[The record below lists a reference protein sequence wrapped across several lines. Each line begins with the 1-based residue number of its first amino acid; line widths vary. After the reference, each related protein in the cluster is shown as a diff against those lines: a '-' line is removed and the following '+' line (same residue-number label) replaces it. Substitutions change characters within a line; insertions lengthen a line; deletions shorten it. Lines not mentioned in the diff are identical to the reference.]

1 MAYIKLHPVKQLDF
15 QINRILTY
23 GEKACDFDEVCSAA
37 NEIVDVPSWNLK
49 WRQLGEAAEKKGEL
63 LHAAY
68 YFRLAEFF
76 LIESPEKEEMFSRSL
91 ENYAA
96 VIGQDRDVQVEYV
109 PYEHAEMK
117 VMIFKADNPKGTLV
131 IFGGYDSFIEEF
143 YLIIKEIFYYNYD
156 IYLFEG
162 PGQGESLRKGLT
174 FEPEWEKPVRAILD
188 RYGLS
193 NVGVVGISWGGYF
206 ALRAAAFEPRIS
218 KVVAYDILYD
228 GFDCMTNPL
237 PKITKIAVRVLTK
250 MHCSSIINNLVNN
263 MKSSKVIVDWAI
275 THGQYIT
282 GTNTPYDFY
291 QHLKKHTMRDIM
303 DRVTCDVLLLAG
315 EHDHYIPLEHYKILT
330 AGLVNTRSLKGR
342 IFTEEEG
349 GAEHC
354 QVGNIQ
360 LAINEIIEWL
370 DSI

>member
-23 GEKACDFDEVCSAA
+23 GEKACDFDEVSSAA
-37 NEIVDVPSWNLK
+37 KKIVDVPSWNSI
-49 WRQLGEAAEKKGEL
+49 WRQLGEAAEQKGEL

-68 YFRLAEFF
+68 YYRLAEFF

-91 ENYAA
+91 ENYAT
-96 VIGQDRDVQVEYV
+96 VIGRDKDVQVEYV
-109 PYEHAEMK
+109 PYKNAEMK
-117 VMIFKADNPKGTLV
+117 VMIFKGTNPKGKLV

-143 YLIIKEIFYYNYD
+143 YLMVKELSSYNYD

-174 FEPEWEKPVRAILD
+174 FEPEWEKPVRTILD
-188 RYGLS
+188 KYELS

-206 ALRAAAFEPRIS
+206 ALRAAAFEPRIT
-218 KVVAYDILYD
+218 KVVAYDILFD

-237 PKITKIAVRVLTK
+237 PKITKYVVRVLTEL
-250 MHCSSIINNLVNN
+250 HCASIINNLVNN
-263 MKSSKVIVDWAI
+263 IKSRRLIVDWAI

-291 QHLKKHTMRDIM
+291 QHLKKHTMRGIM
-303 DRVTCDVLLLAG
+303 DKVACDVLLLAG
-315 EHDHYIPLEHYKILT
+315 EHDHYIPLKHYEILM
-330 AGLVNTRSLKGR
+330 AGLVNTHSLKGR

-354 QVGNIQ
+354 QVGNLQ
-360 LAINEIIEWL
+360 LATKEIMEWL